1 MRKHWT
7 SIRTFYKK
15 GKVQS
20 IFNFCYNQNL
30 TVLIR
35 KIIHQILQLQF
46 HRFKINYSFGYI
58 LKNIHDNELRY
69 YHASFNNSV
78 MMETARLISKR
89 QELIEFLNTLSEES
103 FFEKI
108 NRPDSKWKV
117 VDIPNITF
125 YINHLK
131 DAPLG
136 APISLPDY
144 IKNNHGLRN
153 VSAEDHL
160 CFFRCL
166 AVHQGA
172 NPHKCEQP
180 AKNLFRAYCIHFGVA
195 PADFAGVQLFDF
207 VHLEDFFELNLI
219 AYELD
224 GKVAKLV
231 QRSRELYKET
241 MRLNV
246 YENHLSVIVDFEHY
260 CGVYQCVHCDKLWY
274 RNCDYYRHT
283 KICTTTVRE
292 VFPGGIH
299 KNPATIFEKLEE
311 IGIVVPH
318 CDRYFPFFACY
329 DFEAYFSKKQISNS
343 SMLTLD
349 ACHIPLSVAV
359 ASNIP
364 GYESGVCFV
373 TEGSEEELVQKLV
386 DYLET
391 LSEVSYKFLLE
402 KFNYVFEQLERSEN
416 VRKEKILNDF
426 NCYCKE
432 LVVLGFNSA
441 SYDLNL
447 IKPTLIEI
455 LLKDIQ
461 FVIKRTNSYLCL
473 KTSKLRFLDIKNFL
487 APGFSY
493 RKFLVAYGA
502 ELRKFYFPYEF
513 VTDLDKLNSGLP
525 VHNVFYSSL
534 SKSNITQEEYNL
546 VVKTWTE
553 KGWSSLREMLI
564 YYNILDCVPFVQAVQ
579 NLLRPYLEQGLDIF
593 KTSFSVSGVAK
604 LQMMKKIEKNA
615 FFCLFPKRHGDLY
628 KTLRSQ
634 LTGGLSLIFCRL
646 AISGETKIRS
656 HEIDNPETVKKV
668 LGLDANSLYLYAIAQ
683 NNPTGYFCRY
693 KEEEDFRPD
702 PCSKFGFQSYQWLS
716 YVAYKENTFLQT
728 RFNMGERRVSKYSL
742 PVDGYSEQ
750 QNTVYQFLGCF
761 FHSCDRCNTN
771 RNSDGSLEETHP
783 LKNIPHEDI
792 RKETADNRKK
802 LEEEGFRVVEMRE
815 CEWLKIRK
823 QPQVSR
829 FLKTLKSIT
838 PKRKLTFEKIIEG
851 IRNESLY
858 GFLIVDI
865 HTPNELK
872 EKFKDF
878 PLIIKNSFISR
889 KDIGDY
895 MQNVAEEHNLLKK
908 EQKYL
913 ISSYF
918 AEKFLINSEMA
929 KFYLEM
935 GLKITK
941 IYEFIEFFP
950 QKCFAPLAQEIVNSR
965 RLADTDKSKA
975 VIALTNKLTGNS
987 LYSASLLNKEKH
999 RNITYHSEETVNKTI
1014 NDPRFVHLDEIKK
1027 NVYEVK
1033 SLKNKIVN
1041 DLPIQ
1046 IGLNVYLNSKLHMLK
1061 FFYLFLK
1068 KYIPDRHFELLETD
1082 TDSIY
1087 FSISRENLDDCVPSH
1102 LKPNYFRD
1110 KLKWLTSEVCPNHE
1124 EAFIQCKIENKAWD
1138 AQPCCSSFEAFDKRT
1153 LGKMKVE
1160 YEGKNQVCLASKS
1173 YFCQGETNKQ
1183 VCKGVSI
1190 TQNPLTFDE
1199 YLNVLETNKPL
1210 LVENRGFRSKNHQIF
1225 SYVQKKKGLS
1235 NFYPKRKVLSDGV
1248 HTEPLDL

>member
-1 MRKHWT
+1 MEDEEINTLMRKHFS

-20 IFNFCYNQNL
+20 IFNFYYNQDL
-30 TVLIR
+30 KLLIR
-35 KIIHQILQLQF
+35 KIVDQILKFQF

-69 YHASFNNSV
+69 YHSSFNNNL
-78 MMETARLISKR
+78 MMETARLISNR
-89 QELIEFLNTLSEES
+89 HELIEFLNTLAEES
-103 FFEKI
+103 FFDQI
-108 NRPDSKWKV
+108 YRSDTKWKIV
-117 VDIPNITF
+117 NIPNITF
-125 YINHLK
+125 YINHIK

-136 APISLPDY
+136 APVDLPDY
-144 IKNNHGLRN
+144 IMNNHGLRN
-153 VSAEDHL
+153 VSAGDNL

-166 AVHQGA
+166 AVHCGA
-172 NPHKCEQP
+172 IPHWCEKA
-180 AKNLFRAYCIHFGVA
+180 AKKLFRKYCVHFDVVPG
-195 PADFAGVQLFDF
+195 DFAGVQLFDF
-207 VHLEDFFELNLI
+207 IHLEDFFKLNLI

-231 QRSRELYKET
+231 QRSREFYQET

-246 YENHLSVIVDFEHY
+246 FGNHLSVIVDFELY
-260 CGVYQCVHCDKLWY
+260 CGVYQCVHCDKLWDHSG
-274 RNCDYYRHT
+274 NYYRHT
-283 KICTTTVRE
+283 KSCTTTVRE

-299 KNPATIFEKLEE
+299 KNPATIFEKLDE

-318 CDRYFPFFACY
+318 CDGHFPFFACY
-329 DFEAYFSKKQISNS
+329 DFEAYFLKSEMFNN

-349 ACHIPLSVAV
+349 ACHLPLSVAV

-373 TEGSEEELVQKLV
+373 TEGSDERLVQKLV
-386 DYLET
+386 NYLET
-391 LSEVSYKFLLE
+391 LSDVCYQLLVQKFD
-402 KFNYVFEQLERSEN
+402 YVFEQMESSEN
-416 VRKEKILNDF
+416 VRKEKILNEF
-426 NCYCKE
+426 HSYCKE
-432 LVVLGFNSA
+432 LIVLGFNSA

-447 IKPTLIEI
+447 IKPTLIQI

-493 RKFLVAYGA
+493 RKFLVAYEA

-513 VTDLDKLNSGLP
+513 VTNLDKLESGLP
-525 VHNVFYSSL
+525 EHGHFYSSL
-534 SKSNITQEEYNL
+534 SKFNITQEEYDL
-546 VVKTWTE
+546 VVKTWME

-564 YYNILDCVPFVQAVQ
+564 YYNLLDCVPFVQAVE
-579 NLLRPYLEQGLDIF
+579 NLLQPYLEQGLDIF

-604 LQMMKKIEKNA
+604 LQMMKKIQKNA

-628 KTLRSQ
+628 KTLRSR

-656 HEIDNPETVKKV
+656 HEIENPETVQKV
-668 LGLDANSLYLYAIAQ
+668 LGLDASSLYLHAIAQ

-716 YVAYKENTFLQT
+716 YVAYKQNKFLQT

-750 QNTVYQFLGCF
+750 QNTVYQYLGCF
-761 FHSCDRCNTN
+761 FHSCDKCNAN
-771 RNSDGSLEETHP
+771 RNSDGSLEVMHP
-783 LKNIPHEDI
+783 LRNIPHEDI
-792 RKETADNRKK
+792 REETKNNKK
-802 LEEEGFRVVEMRE
+802 RLEEEGFRVVEMRE

-823 QPQVSR
+823 QPEVSR
-829 FLKTLKSIT
+829 FLKTLKSVT
-838 PKRKLTFEKIIEG
+838 PKRKLTFEKILEG
-851 IRNESLY
+851 VRNESLY

-865 HTPNELK
+865 HTPDELK

-878 PLIIKNSFISR
+878 PLIIKNSFISLD
-889 KDIGDY
+889 DIGSY
-895 MQNVAEEHNLLKK
+895 MKNVAEEHNLLKK

-918 AEKFLINSEMA
+918 GEKFLINSEMA

-935 GLKITK
+935 DLKITK
-941 IYEFIEFFP
+941 IYEFVEFFP

-965 RLADTDKSKA
+965 RLADTNKSKT

-999 RNITYHSEETVNKTI
+999 RNITYHSGNTVNKTI
-1014 NDPRFVHLDEIKK
+1014 NDPRFIHLDEIKK
-1027 NVYEVK
+1027 DIYEVK

-1087 FSISRENLDDCVPSH
+1087 FSISKENLDDCVPPH
-1102 LKPNYFRD
+1102 LKASYFRD

-1124 EAFIQCKIENKAWD
+1124 ETFIQ
-1138 AQPCCSSFEAFDKRT
+1138 
-1153 LGKMKVE
+1153 
-1160 YEGKNQVCLASKS
+1160 
-1173 YFCQGETNKQ
+1173 
-1183 VCKGVSI
+1183 
-1190 TQNPLTFDE
+1190 
-1199 YLNVLETNKPL
+1199 
-1210 LVENRGFRSKNHQIF
+1210 
-1225 SYVQKKKGLS
+1225 
-1235 NFYPKRKVLSDGV
+1235 
-1248 HTEPLDL
+1248 